1 MKLLDCHKCG
11 RWVEVDTEA
20 KKVTCAYCVQLAIG
34 FPEDIEKPKSSGR
47 PAGWHFMN
55 EFVDKDGT
63 VFHKGVEQP
72 DLKGTLKPT
81 KVKPKKKAKRRSQEQ
96 ILLDRHDEKKQALK
110 KAIQKQK
117 DFLNHNF
124 GGQVFQRE
132 RESLDK
138 QFKAISAKVLEAK
151 HALDKLYYND
161 KLEEEYKDVFED
173 ICTLLDI
180 LMNVRVDFEELR
192 DKVMKN
198 DV

>member
-11 RWVEVDTEA
+11 RWVEVDTNA
-20 KKVTCAYCVQLAIG
+20 HKVTCAYCVQLAVG
-34 FPEDIEKPKSSGR
+34 FPDDEPKKVSSGR

-124 GGQVFQRE
+124 GG
-132 RESLDK
+132 
-138 QFKAISAKVLEAK
+138 
-151 HALDKLYYND
+151 
-161 KLEEEYKDVFED
+161 
-173 ICTLLDI
+173 
-180 LMNVRVDFEELR
+180 
-192 DKVMKN
+192 
-198 DV
+198 